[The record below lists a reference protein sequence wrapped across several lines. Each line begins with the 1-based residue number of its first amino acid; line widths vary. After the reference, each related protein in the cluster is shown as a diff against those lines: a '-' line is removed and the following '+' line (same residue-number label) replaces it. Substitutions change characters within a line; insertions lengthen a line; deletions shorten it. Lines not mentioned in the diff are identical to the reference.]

1 MAMSAVY
8 TNFGGRM
15 VHEKRGGASRRYAS
29 DPLGSLAAV
38 LQEETLG
45 PVYAAE
51 YWPYGEIQTE
61 FGANP
66 SPWGFVGLLG
76 YYKDLASL
84 LYVRA
89 RHYLT
94 DKGRWLTVDPLW
106 PNEQAYGYVGNMPS
120 VGVDY
125 DGASTHVQMPWEPKP
140 KPMPNPG
147 VGPSPVPSP
156 CASCICWNRFVFE
169 YCNACYK
176 RNSWFACQLQCSAMA
191 DWYYRACKGPRP
203 YPPYLQ
209 PWRPQNPS
217 PTFPPS
223 QIVPDPFPPGPPCI
237 PPSNPWNAFGPP
249 VDCDQQLR
257 DCPGTLDPLGICSS
271 GATGYDYDPF
281 CRFIYGVCMLNYA
294 MCQAANG
301 IRAIPRL

>member
-8 TNFGGRM
+8 TSFGGRM

-76 YYKDLASL
+76 YFKDLASL

-94 DKGRWLTVDPLW
+94 QKGRWLTVDPLW
-106 PNEQAYGYVGNMPS
+106 PEESAYGYAYYSPS
-120 VGVDY
+120 SYY
-125 DGASTHVQMPWEPKP
+125 DQMGSKP
-140 KPMPNPG
+140 
-147 VGPSPVPSP
+147 
-156 CASCICWNRFVFE
+156 
-169 YCNACYK
+169 
-176 RNSWFACQLQCSAMA
+176 QL
-191 DWYYRACKGPRP
+191 
-203 YPPYLQ
+203 
-209 PWRPQNPS
+209 
-217 PTFPPS
+217 S
-223 QIVPDPFPPGPPCI
+223 QK
-237 PPSNPWNAFGPP
+237 
-249 VDCDQQLR
+249 
-257 DCPGTLDPLGICSS
+257 
-271 GATGYDYDPF
+271 
-281 CRFIYGVCMLNYA
+281 
-294 MCQAANG
+294 
-301 IRAIPRL
+301 